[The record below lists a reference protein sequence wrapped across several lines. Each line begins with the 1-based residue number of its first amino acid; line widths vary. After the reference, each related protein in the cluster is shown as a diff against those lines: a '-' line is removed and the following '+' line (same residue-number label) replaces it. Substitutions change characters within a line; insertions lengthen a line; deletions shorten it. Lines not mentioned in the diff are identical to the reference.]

1 MTPGAPVR
9 EGGPLRGRIPTTTP
23 ADGVRATTVAGDP
36 LDVRRSRRLAARG
49 DDGKVGTSPSPGR
62 DLFEREDTAGNR
74 RIQSLRSAMP
84 DEGKGDFLYL
94 GLHVRGTVALTRAGE
109 DGAFLEP
116 GDMVFCDPARRD
128 VLRFGED
135 CLMTYFRTT
144 RHYLGVAKSDLDRFV
159 GVPVRHGAG
168 MGALVSGFLSALA
181 AEAEFHRPTIGD
193 RLARSAVDL
202 LAVLVMELLQAETG
216 QERSGA
222 SKAGGEMLARIRAFI
237 EEHLREPELSPE
249 SIARAHHISVRYLHK
264 LFQDDGTTVGQW
276 VRQRRLDS
284 CRHELGRTSKGT
296 TTVAAVAH
304 RWGFSSP
311 SHFSRTFRDAYGMS
325 PSEWQA
331 LAASGVGSP
340 ITERGLPT
348 GPRRGETV

>member
-1 MTPGAPVR
+1 MTELSMTRVSDLVR
-9 EGGPLRGRIPTTTP
+9 ML
-23 ADGVRATTVAGDP
+23 
-36 LDVRRSRRLAARG
+36 
-49 DDGKVGTSPSPGR
+49 
-62 DLFEREDTAGNR
+62 
-74 RIQSLRSAMP
+74 SAMP
-84 DEGKGDFLYL
+84 DEGEGEFLYL
-94 GLHVRGTVALTRAGE
+94 ALHVRGTVALTRAGQ
-109 DGAFLEP
+109 DRALLEP

-144 RHYLGVAKSDLDRFV
+144 RRHLGVAEPDLDRVV

-181 AEAEFHRPTIGD
+181 AEAEFHRTAIGD

-216 QERSGA
+216 AETPGG
-222 SKAGGEMLARIRAFI
+222 SKAGGGMLSRIRAFI
-237 EEHLREPELSPE
+237 EDHLTDPELSPE

-284 CRHELGRTSKGT
+284 CRQELGRTSNRR

-304 RWGFSSP
+304 RWGFTSP

-331 LAASGVGSP
+331 LAASGRLPARRARSSAGPSP
-340 ITERGLPT
+340 GTTR
-348 GPRRGETV
+348 

>member
-1 MTPGAPVR
+1 MTPGAPVHEVR
-9 EGGPLRGRIPTTTP
+9 EEGPLR
-23 ADGVRATTVAGDP
+23 VQM
-36 LDVRRSRRLAARG
+36 L
-49 DDGKVGTSPSPGR
+49 
-62 DLFEREDTAGNR
+62 
-74 RIQSLRSAMP
+74 SAMP
-84 DEGKGDFLYL
+84 DEGEGAFLYL
-94 GLHVRGTVALTRAGE
+94 GLHVRGEVTLTRTGE
-109 DGAFLEP
+109 GGAFLEA

-135 CLMTYFRTT
+135 CLMTYFRIT
-144 RHYLGVAKSDLDRFV
+144 RRYLGVAGSDLDRLV

-181 AEAEFHRPTIGD
+181 ADAEFHRSAIGD

-216 QERSGA
+216 AETSGA
-222 SKAGGEMLARIRAFI
+222 SKAGAEMLSRIRAFI
-237 EEHLREPELSPE
+237 EEHLTEPELSPE

-284 CRHELGRTSKGT
+284 CRRELGRTSHRR
-296 TTVAAVAH
+296 TTVAAVAQ

-311 SHFSRTFRDAYGMS
+311 SHFSRTFRDAYGVS
-325 PSEWQA
+325 PREWQA
-331 LAASGVGSP
+331 LAASDVG
-340 ITERGLPT
+340 
-348 GPRRGETV
+348 